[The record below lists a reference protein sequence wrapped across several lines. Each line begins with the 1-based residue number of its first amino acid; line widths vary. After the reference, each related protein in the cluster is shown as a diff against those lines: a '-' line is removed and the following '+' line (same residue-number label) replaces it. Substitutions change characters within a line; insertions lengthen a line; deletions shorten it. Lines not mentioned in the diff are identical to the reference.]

1 MHFTSSSSPI
11 FSYPTVMVQLQYVLN
26 EIMKELSMFV
36 KLLGNAAPRKSL
48 GMVNLLLMVTCF
60 SKSR

>member
-1 MHFTSSSSPI
+1 
-11 FSYPTVMVQLQYVLN
+11 MVQLQYVLN